1 MPCRRQQP
9 YSWLVSRGKTMDK
22 VSHIKHRAR
31 HTKGDPTSRLLTKCS
46 AIFCPKPHHE
56 FFHND
61 RPHGEGH
68 QVPQQFWNTG
78 SGSLQ
83 FDFLP
88 QLMDI
93 IQLMPD
99 LDHAL
104 HPGAHEAVDR
114 SEPTM
119 NGSTPRHQLWYVGP
133 SRSTMSSSDCVIG
146 KVHGFAKAQAFPL
159 TLVELRD
166 PCRLRRE
173 HVRLCHQPRALLDD
187 LLSKGTFAFQ
197 FLGLPRYGILP
208 MPLTAL
214 DSFAVFHRELGHR

>member
-1 MPCRRQQP
+1 MPSRGQQP
-9 YSWLVSRGKTMDK
+9 NPRLVPGGKAMNE
-22 VSHIKHRAR
+22 VPHIKHRAR
-31 HTKGDPTSRLLTKCS
+31 HPQGDPTSCLLTQRP

-56 FFHND
+56 FLHYD
-61 RPHGEGH
+61 RPYGKGH
-68 QVPQQFWNTG
+68 QVSQKLRHPLG
-78 SGSLQ
+78 SGLQ
-83 FDFLP
+83 FSFLP
-88 QLMDI
+88 KLMDV

-114 SEPTM
+114 SEPAM

-173 HVRLCHQPRALLDD
+173 HVRLGHQPRALLDD

-214 DSFAVFHRELGHR
+214 ESFAV